1 MDEVLRRLLPRPPP
15 PFASTTK
22 GGTLRSRPR
31 GDGRAVPPESFAT
44 LAWPP
49 KGVSFD
55 SGMDEVLRRLLPRPP
70 PPFASTTK
78 GGSPCFRPR
87 EDGRAVLPE
96 SFATLAWPPK
106 GVSFDSGMDEEEKR
120 LLPRPPPPFASPA
133 KGGTLRSRPRGDG
146 RAVPPESFATLAWPP
161 KRVSFDSGMDEV
173 LRRLLPRPPPP
184 FASTTKGGSPCFQ
197 AREDG
202 RAVPPECAAT
212 FTWHQKGVPCD
223 SGMDEVLRRLL
234 PRPRRLLLG
243 RPKGAPCASK
253 REETVERS
261 LPSAPRPSLGIQS
274 GYPSIP

>member
-1 MDEVLRRLLPRPPP
+1 MDEVLKRLLPRPPP

-78 GGSPCFRPR
+78 GGTPCFQ
-87 EDGRAVLPE
+87 A
-96 SFATLAWPPK
+96 
-106 GVSFDSGMDEEEKR
+106 
-120 LLPRPPPPFASPA
+120 
-133 KGGTLRSRPRGDG
+133 RGDG
-146 RAVPPESFATLAWPP
+146 RAVPPECAATFTWHQKGVP
-161 KRVSFDSGMDEV
+161 FDSGMDEV

-184 FASTTKGGSPCFQ
+184 FASTTKGGTPCFQ
-197 AREDG
+197 ARGDG
-202 RAVPPECAAT
+202 RAVPPESFAT
-212 FTWHQKGVPCD
+212 LAWPPKGVSFD
-223 SGMDEVLRRLL
+223 SGMDEEKKRLL
-234 PRPRRLLLG
+234 PRPRRLLLAP
-243 RPKGAPCASK
+243 PKGVPRASK

-261 LPSAPRPSLGIQS
+261 LPSAPRPSLGIKR
-274 GYPSIP
+274 GYPSTPAWMKF

>member
-55 SGMDEVLRRLLPRPP
+55 SGMDEEKKRLLPRPP

-120 LLPRPPPPFASPA
+120 LLPRP
-133 KGGTLRSRPRGDG
+133 
-146 RAVPPESFATLAWPP
+146 
-161 KRVSFDSGMDEV
+161 
-173 LRRLLPRPPPP
+173 
-184 FASTTKGGSPCFQ
+184 
-197 AREDG
+197 
-202 RAVPPECAAT
+202 
-212 FTWHQKGVPCD
+212 
-223 SGMDEVLRRLL
+223 
-234 PRPRRLLLG
+234 RRLLLG
-243 RPKGAPCASK
+243 RPKGVARASGREETVERSLLSAPRPSLGIKRGYPATPAWMKFENGYFRDPRRLLLAPPKGVPRASK

-261 LPSAPRPSLGIQS
+261 LPSAPRPSLGIKK
-274 GYPSIP
+274 GYPATPA